1 MKLQLLAN
9 ILKTGAFTKCI
20 LMSTITCSALI
31 SFHQPSQAQSTSFY
45 CGNSEG
51 VPSTLANTPRGT
63 VVIVRWVSKHFKGAG
78 YNPQKRCE
86 EVSARFQKH
95 YDQGNLNFIT
105 AGYLN
110 NQPAICAGNGGV
122 PCTSEKLL
130 FTLKP
135 GQNAARTI
143 QQLFNIR
150 SGAAGPLYESTNT
163 TAGESVVDMNKFLQE
178 AQVVNGGTVPT
189 NTPASQPSSPASNGG
204 SVW

>member
-1 MKLQLLAN
+1 MKLASLTNVLAA
-9 ILKTGAFTKCI
+9 GAI
-20 LMSTITCSALI
+20 ALSSVTAI
-31 SFHQPSQAQSTSFY
+31 HQPSQAQGTTFFCGTSQ
-45 CGNSEG
+45 G

-63 VVIVRWVSKHFKGAG
+63 VVVVKWVSKHFSRGG
-78 YNPQKRCE
+78 YNPQTRCE

-95 YDQGNLNFIT
+95 YTQGNLNFIT

-110 NQPAICAGNGGV
+110 NQPAICAGNGGI

-143 QQLFNIR
+143 QQLFNVR
-150 SGAAGPLYESTNT
+150 TSASGTLYESTNT
-163 TAGESVVDMNKFLQE
+163 SVVDMQEFLQE
-178 AQVVNGGTVPT
+178 ATVVNGETAPANPPAATDTPTTAPAPSGT
-189 NTPASQPSSPASNGG
+189 